1 MNHQYIYSNGKAIV
15 KDHNG
20 NQTTVDYHDNLK
32 EVLEQENLIEIL
44 DNMPDISDERKRF
57 ARRNYAYRS
66 MTLDRIREDHDANKL
81 TRRRIYS
88 KVDRDERMSS

>member
-1 MNHQYIYSNGKAIV
+1 MYKYL
-15 KDHNG
+15 
-20 NQTTVDYHDNLK
+20 LK
-32 EVLEQENLIEIL
+32 NYPLETRFANRMFENFTESDLIEIL